1 MGCGKVIR
9 AGDDP
14 RGKLREASVRIA
26 MVWLGVAIALAVGG
40 CSKREVL
47 SSSELAEQ
55 PEAPIY
61 QIGAGDTLSV
71 FVWQN
76 PALSTSV
83 TVRPDGRITVPLI
96 DDLPA
101 SGRTP
106 TELSRDIEE
115 KLAVYVQD
123 PFVSVIV
130 GGFRGTFAQQIRV
143 VGAAAEPKSI
153 PYRSNMTVLDVLIEV
168 GGLTEFADGDNA
180 TIVRQ
185 VGSEQ
190 KSYRVRLDTL
200 LKSGEI
206 SANAAVL
213 PGDILIIPE
222 TFL

>member
-1 MGCGKVIR
+1 MRTAIV
-9 AGDDP
+9 
-14 RGKLREASVRIA
+14 S
-26 MVWLGVAIALAVGG
+26 LGVAIALAVGG
-40 CSKREVL
+40 CSDREVL
-47 SSSELAEQ
+47 SSGELAEQ

-61 QIGAGDTLSV
+61 QIGPGDSLSV

-101 SGRTP
+101 SGKTP

-130 GGFRGTFAQQIRV
+130 GSFSGTFDQQIRV

-153 PYRSNMTVLDVLIEV
+153 PFRSNMTVLDVMIEV

-185 VGSEQ
+185 VDGTQ

-200 LKSGEI
+200 LNSGEI
-206 SANAAVL
+206 SANAAML